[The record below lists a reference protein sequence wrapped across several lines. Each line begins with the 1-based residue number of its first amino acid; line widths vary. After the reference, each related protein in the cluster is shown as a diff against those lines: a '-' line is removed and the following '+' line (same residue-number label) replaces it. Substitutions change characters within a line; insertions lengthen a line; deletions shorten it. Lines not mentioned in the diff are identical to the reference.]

1 MFADTSRS
9 MIYVTT
15 DEGETF
21 RSYSIPVNPRT
32 LKIHPSMPGWI
43 LGHDSD
49 QVATVIRTIVYL
61 LPLLSR
67 QRLHNLKP

>member
-9 MIYVTT
+9 TLYVTT

-21 RSYSIPVNPRT
+21 RSYSIPVNPKT
-32 LKIHPSMPGWI
+32 LKIHPTMPGWI

-49 QVATVIRTIVYL
+49 QVQMFLDSKANYIII
-61 LPLLSR
+61 
-67 QRLHNLKP
+67 K